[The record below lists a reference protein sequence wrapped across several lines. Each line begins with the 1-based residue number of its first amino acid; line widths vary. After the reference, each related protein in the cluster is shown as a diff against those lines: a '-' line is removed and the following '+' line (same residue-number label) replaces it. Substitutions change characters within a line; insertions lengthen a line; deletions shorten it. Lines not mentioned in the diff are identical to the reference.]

1 MASSFFDYSGSS
13 QLSKPVELD
22 YGNQFQASNFPS
34 WMQQQAPIGSL
45 KRGQKQLGNIFGG
58 AQQQIGDLFG
68 GAQAELGRLFDFAPI
83 QQAGNAYINSNF
95 EQQRAATGAAA
106 RAAQN
111 RAMLSGGRVG
121 SSFAQASAML
131 PLYNQRNQQALGLA
145 QLQGQMRGQQAGLS
159 SNLTGQQA
167 GLTANLAGQRAGLNT
182 NLAQSIAQ
190 SRLANRGLL
199 SDYAMGQQRLGQDQ
213 RQFDQR
219 LQMDQQGLDLQ
230 RAQFNAANAARAMQ
244 AMGPGGFVINRDR
257 MGNPSTPYDWQQD
270 QRRGLYEGQRQ
281 ALMGQMLNPY

>member
-1 MASSFFDYSGSS
+1 
-13 QLSKPVELD
+13 
-22 YGNQFQASNFPS
+22 
-34 WMQQQAPIGSL
+34 
-45 KRGQKQLGNIFGG
+45 
-58 AQQQIGDLFG
+58 
-68 GAQAELGRLFDFAPI
+68 
-83 QQAGNAYINSNF
+83 
-95 EQQRAATGAAA
+95 
-106 RAAQN
+106 
-111 RAMLSGGRVG
+111 
-121 SSFAQASAML
+121 
-131 PLYNQRNQQALGLA
+131 
-145 QLQGQMRGQQAGLS
+145 
-159 SNLTGQQA
+159 
-167 GLTANLAGQRAGLNT
+167 
-182 NLAQSIAQ
+182 
-190 SRLANRGLL
+190 LL